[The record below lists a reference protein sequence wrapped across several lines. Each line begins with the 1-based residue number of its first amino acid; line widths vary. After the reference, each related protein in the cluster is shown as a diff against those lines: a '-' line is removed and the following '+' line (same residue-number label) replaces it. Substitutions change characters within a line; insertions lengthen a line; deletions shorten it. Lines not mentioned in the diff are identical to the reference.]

1 MAEWKMSPP
10 PHPTFQNA
18 PPPLFRAAT
27 AKTSDRKACVIMH
40 VQSVQSNVLLVKT
53 HCLNFLTWCNQ
64 SDGYKPPFN
73 SSLDHYLSLEQYIF
87 WAPDLTW
94 TLHAV
99 FINYSTHWK
108 CFTLL
113 KMWLKVERSS
123 PQFINLDLLRT
134 KRNENWTL
142 WGSLFSIPIW
152 LVCVIFRGEYYLKR
166 LWFQN
171 STCRP
176 NFFAIRKNISC
187 TPCTPKISFLNALNR
202 ICVSSKC
209 ISK

>member
-1 MAEWKMSPP
+1 
-10 PHPTFQNA
+10 
-18 PPPLFRAAT
+18 
-27 AKTSDRKACVIMH
+27 MH

-123 PQFINLDLLRT
+123 PQFINLDSLRT
-134 KRNENWTL
+134 KRNENWTR
-142 WGSLFSIPIW
+142 WASLFSIPIW
-152 LVCVIFRGEYYLKR
+152 LVYVIFRGGRTKDLVRKIYFRISYYLKP
-166 LWFQN
+166 WFQN
-171 STCRP
+171 STSRS
-176 NFFAIRKNISC
+176 NFFCNSKEHFLYTMYAKNKFS
-187 TPCTPKISFLNALNR
+187 
-202 ICVSSKC
+202 
-209 ISK
+209 